1 MVCFDP
7 ISISD
12 QIRAFI
18 FLDQSLTV
26 SPIWDKYEQD
36 ELARISSIPP
46 RNAFEEMI
54 QWTNN
59 GILWKFPI
67 DNEQG
72 SSLIRRF
79 SQIITVSL
87 SSLRRSWS
95 RSRCALL

>member
-1 MVCFDP
+1 MPLVCFDSKL
-7 ISISD
+7 ISVPTC
-12 QIRAFI
+12 AFL

-26 SPIWDKYEQD
+26 SPIWDKYEQE

-54 QWTNN
+54 QWTKD

-72 SSLIRRF
+72 SPLTNDHIHSLF
-79 SQIITVSL
+79 FFV
-87 SSLRRSWS
+87 
-95 RSRCALL
+95 